1 VDAPAT
7 EPGRAERPHRSRA
20 GRIVVNGSPLWP
32 PVTGVQRVAR
42 GLTRQLLAEAEPGSV
57 EVLGG
62 PGDLGGPARAR
73 GRTRVGRTL
82 WEQTALPLSAGTAR
96 AIVNLG
102 NLAPLASAKNLV
114 LTYDLHAL
122 RLRQHYR
129 RGLGSL
135 YWALAER
142 AYRGARHRVTLTRT
156 IAEDLEA
163 SLGGHV
169 DAVVPPGV
177 DDAFHPATEARVEGV
192 SRRLGIHRPYLVVVG
207 WSQPAKRAP
216 LAVAAHRRLAPDVPH
231 QLVLAGATR
240 ADFPEVELG
249 PKPPTL
255 ITTGRL
261 SDDDLAALYTGSAGL
276 LFCTEYEGFGLPP
289 VEALACGTRVAVSRI
304 PVLEEVVGGLPG
316 VRFVGEPD
324 EEAWAEAADQL
335 LRVGSGADD
344 PSASSRSD
352 AARSRF
358 PWSGKGRA
366 LLQVLDA

>member
-1 VDAPAT
+1 
-7 EPGRAERPHRSRA
+7 
-20 GRIVVNGSPLWP
+20 
-32 PVTGVQRVAR
+32 VQRVAR
-42 GLTRQLLAEAEPGSV
+42 GLTRQLLAEAEPGAV

-62 PGDLGGPARAR
+62 PGDLGGPARVGA
-73 GRTRVGRTL
+73 RTRLGRTL
-82 WEQTALPLSAGTAR
+82 WEQTALPLSAGAAR

-102 NLAPLASAKNLV
+102 NLAPLASARNLV

-122 RLRQHYR
+122 RLRRHYR

-142 AYRGARHRVTLTRT
+142 AYRGARYRVTLTRT

-163 SLGGHV
+163 TLGGHV

-177 DDAFHPATEARVEGV
+177 DDSFRPATASRVESV
-192 SRRLGIHRPYLVVVG
+192 SRRLGIHGPYLVVVG
-207 WSQPAKRAP
+207 WTQPAKRAP
-216 LAVAAHRRLAPDVPH
+216 LAVAAHRRQARDLPH

-249 PKPPTL
+249 PRPPSL
-255 ITTGRL
+255 LVTGRL

-304 PVLEEVVGGLPG
+304 PVLEEVLGGLPG
-316 VRFVGEPD
+316 VRFVEEPD
-324 EEAWAEAADQL
+324 EEAWADAAGQL
-335 LRVGSGADD
+335 LQE
-344 PSASSRSD
+344 ASSADAASAANRSE

-358 PWSGKGRA
+358 RWSGKGRA